1 MPRRNLVKQGIETSH
16 RGNRSQTVKDSN
28 NVIQYDNSGSGNVT
42 NIYQSSKS
50 DGVSKIHVNEV
61 ANGFTVLGRWLLGHL
76 GINKFRAFMII
87 SLTISGYFS
96 ADMLTVKLLPQNT
109 EIYIT
114 ALGIIWLAL
123 TLFISGLYVTRTCKK
138 CGRRFAL
145 EEISKTLLSSAKYR
159 GSIHHD
165 TRSVYKCYF
174 CGAEVV
180 EESVDVEEVD
190 GR

>member
-1 MPRRNLVKQGIETSH
+1 MPRRNSVKRGIETNH
-16 RGNRSQTVKDSN
+16 RGNRSQTVRDSN
-28 NVIQYDNSGSGNVT
+28 NVIQADISGSE
-42 NIYQSSKS
+42 NIINIHPSSKS
-50 DGVSKIHVNEV
+50 DSVSKIQVNGG

-76 GINKFRAFMII
+76 GINKFRAFIII
-87 SLTISGYFS
+87 SSIISGYFS
-96 ADMLTVKLLPQNT
+96 ADMFTVKLLPQNT

-123 TLFISGLYVTRTCKK
+123 TLSISGLYVTRTCKK

-145 EEISKTLLSSAKYR
+145 EEISRTLLSSTKYR
-159 GSIHHD
+159 GSIHHN

-174 CGAEVV
+174 CGNEVV
-180 EESVDVEEVD
+180 DESLDVEEVD